1 MCWVSVAR
9 IQAYLNKADIDTS
22 NVTHLSDSKNAV
34 SIMDGTFLWDKEIGP
49 ALKRINLQIPKGSL
63 VAIVGSVGSGKSS
76 LVSAMLGEME
86 KVGGTVNVDGINLS
100 GGQKQRVS
108 LARAVY
114 FDSDIYILDDPLS
127 AVDANVGKHIFE
139 HVIGKNG
146 VLKDKTRVLVTH
158 GIHWLP
164 HVDTIVVVT
173 NGEISETGSYEAL
186 LGHDGAFSKFLKTYL
201 IEHQEELEAAE
212 EEDAVLKQDI
222 FHRLVSIQPDVD
234 HSDLTDKLIH
244 WRKSQRESDKSTTD
258 VRRLTSQGDKMIQYS
273 AQTSPV
279 STENIDP
286 ARLIEEEEVEIGR
299 VQWKVYMQYAR
310 ALGLKYAVCLVVLYA
325 IYQSLYIWSAIW
337 LANWTADPQLQN
349 LTLYP
354 ANSTARRELNN
365 YYLTIYGEFGI
376 AQAIAVLIYSLVQ
389 AFCVIE
395 AAKVLHQKLLV
406 NVLRGP
412 MSFFD
417 TTPVGRIVNRFS
429 QDIEAVDSTL
439 PEKIVEV
446 LWSFYAV
453 ISVFVVVAYSTP
465 IFLTVILPLGF
476 LYFIMQRFYIPT
488 SRQLKRLETKTRSP
502 IYNNFGESLAGV
514 STIRAFRVQERFM
527 DISDSRVDLNQEYTF
542 ASNTVERWLGIRL
555 DIMGGVVVLAASL
568 FSVLE
573 RGKISSAIV
582 GLSVSYALQITEILA
597 WFVRMVSEFE
607 TNIVSVER
615 IGQYTAN
622 KTEAPLHSDVQL
634 PVDWPSEGL
643 IELRSYCT
651 RYRDGLPLVL
661 QNLHV
666 KFKPGEKVGIVGRT
680 GAGKSSLTLALFR
693 LIEAA
698 EGSIVID
705 GEDISR
711 LGLHDLRSR
720 LTILPQEPILFSGS
734 LRMNLD
740 PLGAHNDD
748 ELWAS
753 LDHAHLKTFIE
764 GLPGQLEY
772 EVGEGGQNLSVGQR
786 QLICLARSLLRKMKI
801 LVLDEATAAVDLE
814 TDSLIQDT
822 ISSEFGD
829 CTVLTI
835 AHRLNT
841 VMEYDKILV
850 LSDGRILE
858 YDRPQTLLADSNS
871 AFYAMAKDAGLVSC
885 E

>member
-1 MCWVSVAR
+1 
-9 IQAYLNKADIDTS
+9 
-22 NVTHLSDSKNAV
+22 
-34 SIMDGTFLWDKEIGP
+34 
-49 ALKRINLQIPKGSL
+49 
-63 VAIVGSVGSGKSS
+63 
-76 LVSAMLGEME
+76 
-86 KVGGTVNVDGINLS
+86 
-100 GGQKQRVS
+100 
-108 LARAVY
+108 
-114 FDSDIYILDDPLS
+114 
-127 AVDANVGKHIFE
+127 
-139 HVIGKNG
+139 
-146 VLKDKTRVLVTH
+146 
-158 GIHWLP
+158 
-164 HVDTIVVVT
+164 
-173 NGEISETGSYEAL
+173 
-186 LGHDGAFSKFLKTYL
+186 
-201 IEHQEELEAAE
+201 
-212 EEDAVLKQDI
+212 
-222 FHRLVSIQPDVD
+222 
-234 HSDLTDKLIH
+234 
-244 WRKSQRESDKSTTD
+244 
-258 VRRLTSQGDKMIQYS
+258 
-273 AQTSPV
+273 
-279 STENIDP
+279 
-286 ARLIEEEEVEIGR
+286 
-299 VQWKVYMQYAR
+299 
-310 ALGLKYAVCLVVLYA
+310 
-325 IYQSLYIWSAIW
+325 
-337 LANWTADPQLQN
+337 
-349 LTLYP
+349 
-354 ANSTARRELNN
+354 
-365 YYLTIYGEFGI
+365 
-376 AQAIAVLIYSLVQ
+376 
-389 AFCVIE
+389 
-395 AAKVLHQKLLV
+395 
-406 NVLRGP
+406 
-412 MSFFD
+412 
-417 TTPVGRIVNRFS
+417 
-429 QDIEAVDSTL
+429 
-439 PEKIVEV
+439 
-446 LWSFYAV
+446 
-453 ISVFVVVAYSTP
+453 
-465 IFLTVILPLGF
+465 
-476 LYFIMQRFYIPT
+476 
-488 SRQLKRLETKTRSP
+488 
-502 IYNNFGESLAGV
+502 
-514 STIRAFRVQERFM
+514 
-527 DISDSRVDLNQEYTF
+527 
-542 ASNTVERWLGIRL
+542 
-555 DIMGGVVVLAASL
+555 MGGVVVLAASL

-573 RGKISSAIV
+573 RGNISSAIV

-634 PVDWPSEGL
+634 PVDWPSEGS

-720 LTILPQEPILFSGS
+720 LTILPQEPVLFSGS

-748 ELWAS
+748 DLWAS